1 MPLTYNPDVFD
12 VQDFE
17 QAKAIILTAERGTT
31 TQSRW
36 KRETPYLADLIAA
49 QIDLAPETTILDYG
63 CGAGR
68 LAKVLIER
76 SGCRVIGVDISA
88 SMRALATIH
97 VASDRF
103 FACVPDALD
112 TLVGQGIRVGGAIAV
127 WVLQHCFEAHVD
139 ATRLGTAMKPGAPLL
154 VVNNHFSI
162 IPTREAGWV
171 SDGVDIRAI
180 LSESFGLRE
189 EGGLAAE
196 HVSEAVA
203 GFAFWS
209 TWTARSQ
216 PESRRTS
223 S

>member
-1 MPLTYNPDVFD
+1 M
-12 VQDFE
+12 
-17 QAKAIILTAERGTT
+17 
-31 TQSRW
+31 
-36 KRETPYLADLIAA
+36 
-49 QIDLAPETTILDYG
+49 
-63 CGAGR
+63 
-68 LAKVLIER
+68 
-76 SGCRVIGVDISA
+76 
-88 SMRALATIH
+88 
-97 VASDRF
+97 
-103 FACVPDALD
+103 
-112 TLVGQGIRVGGAIAV
+112 
-127 WVLQHCFEAHVD
+127 D

-154 VVNNHFSI
+154 VVNNNFSI

-216 PESRRTS
+216 PDSRRTS